1 MVRQKPNPEA
11 WTPNQI
17 VASNLSRARMLRDW
31 TQDQAA
37 EALTP
42 FLGTRLSA
50 ASWSAMERS
59 VDGGRIREFTADD
72 LFAFA
77 RGFSLPI
84 GFFLTPPFPGEGIG
98 VAAPDGGRRGLEPNE
113 LLDVVLGT
121 EESLEEW
128 RNILLS
134 WGAFAGHRVLVH
146 PDGRVEHL
154 GRGAPDVHDRLDHP
168 AAIRAQMLLR
178 EQFGDLDAARQV
190 LERITAVLS
199 DLDETAP
206 ADTEE
211 DQVTPAPPSRR
222 RPAASRG
229 TVKKTRAAG
238 RDRRPTD

>member
-1 MVRQKPNPEA
+1 MVRQKPNPDA

-37 EALTP
+37 QALAP

-84 GFFLTPPFPGEGIG
+84 GFFLTPPFPGEGVG
-98 VAAPDGGRRGLEPNE
+98 VAAPDAGRHGLAPDE

-121 EESLEEW
+121 EDSLGEW
-128 RNILLS
+128 RLILLG
-134 WGAFAGHRVLVH
+134 WGAFAGHRILIH
-146 PDGRVEHL
+146 DDGRIEHL
-154 GRGAPDVHDRLDHP
+154 GRGAPDVHQRLEHP
-168 AAIRAQMLLR
+168 AALRAQMLLR
-178 EQFGDLDAARQV
+178 KQFGDLDAARDV
-190 LERITAVLS
+190 LGRIVGLLN
-199 DLDETAP
+199 DLD
-206 ADTEE
+206 
-211 DQVTPAPPSRR
+211 QPAPDDTPDVPPAATEARATASG
-222 RPAASRG
+222 RPA
-229 TVKKTRAAG
+229 KKTKQTGRAKRPAG
-238 RDRRPTD
+238 